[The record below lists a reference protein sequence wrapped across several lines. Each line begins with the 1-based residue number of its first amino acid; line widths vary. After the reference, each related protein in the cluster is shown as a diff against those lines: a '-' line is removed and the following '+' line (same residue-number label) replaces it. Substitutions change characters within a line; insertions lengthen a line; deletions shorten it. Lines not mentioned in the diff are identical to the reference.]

1 MKSTQAE
8 KGYGLNATVPNDNEA
23 NNDEPYV
30 IYTVDS
36 DPANQKVATLAR
48 CVMMCAIT
56 GAFLSFFHGII
67 YLTESYWFVGFF
79 FLMGAGMC
87 VYAGYYGAKRK
98 DLCLL
103 YSFAIVCAIFLGIN
117 LYEFIYE
124 IVQLVKV
131 GGMTDA
137 EFLAAYPWFHS
148 KSGYLWL
155 GSASTVMI
163 FAVIIFW
170 GISEHYS
177 FKLSKLVKIFPPAPQ
192 DTVPQM
198 HRVYGSATPGVAPSC
213 YYVEK
218 QGNYSVAQPI
228 AQGYPLDGSTAP
240 PPYASYPSPDV
251 RR

>member
-163 FAVIIFW
+163 FAVIIFLGHIGALLLQAKQTSENLPTCPARHSSSNASSIW
-170 GISEHYS
+170 FSDARSCPLVLLCRETGQLFSCTTDCTGISS
-177 FKLSKLVKIFPPAPQ
+177 GWFNCPPTLRLLS
-192 DTVPQM
+192 
-198 HRVYGSATPGVAPSC
+198 
-213 YYVEK
+213 
-218 QGNYSVAQPI
+218 
-228 AQGYPLDGSTAP
+228 
-240 PPYASYPSPDV
+240 
-251 RR
+251 